1 MKKRN
6 NILFLLFVAVGMTGC
21 NYMDELPYER
31 SDAEDIFSSEALY
44 ERPTTQAY
52 SYLKGGMS
60 RVDDAFLE
68 AATDNGTS
76 VVYDSKI
83 HTLAQGF
90 ATSNTPVEECW
101 KNSYKGIHQALYAI
115 ENYRKYTLRL
125 QNKTP
130 EEIEQTKKTLRRLSD
145 HRQGIRV
152 GKRRNAQYTPQFI
165 CRLRES
171 YYRPVRCCSRR
182 SECRTAWS
190 CRRIWQHDQRS
201 STCNQSQNISVCCQS
216 AIQPNHQYQSIT
228 WICRQHRCYDEVANG
243 C

>member
-115 ENYRKYTLRL
+115 ENYRKYTLRFGKIKL
-125 QNKTP
+125 L
-130 EEIEQTKKTLRRLSD
+130 KKSNRP
-145 HRQGIRV
+145 
-152 GKRRNAQYTPQFI
+152 KRHS
-165 CRLRES
+165 L
-171 YYRPVRCCSRR
+171 
-182 SECRTAWS
+182 
-190 CRRIWQHDQRS
+190 
-201 STCNQSQNISVCCQS
+201 
-216 AIQPNHQYQSIT
+216 PN
-228 WICRQHRCYDEVANG
+228 
-243 C
+243 